1 MFSGIKRLATLLQHC
16 FLRLVVLG
24 DKRDFTMYSVH
35 DPKIFQTIIH
45 GSRIVLISLAATY
58 HSLIFQLAEGLSR
71 KKRIIPDIVEV
82 PVKRT
87 ASTSILKRNSESEI
101 SEECS
106 EGSVEVGGQCSKFI
120 SLYFLLAY
128 LVPLVLFLND
138 LIRSIIVRIR
148 RLTDQTR
155 ALMLYT
161 DFNFICSL
169 FVDKQQTVTNTDWL
183 QKSVVII
190 IIDHDNTLDTEYD
203 RSTGTT
209 RLLL

>member
-1 MFSGIKRLATLLQHC
+1 MLSGIKRLATFLQHC

-24 DKRDFTMYSVH
+24 DKRDCTMYSVH
-35 DPKIFQTIIH
+35 DPKTFQTIIH
-45 GSRIVLISLAATY
+45 GSQIVLISLAATY

-71 KKRIIPDIVEV
+71 KKRIIPDKVEV

-87 ASTSILKRNSESEI
+87 AAGTSILKRNSESEI

-138 LIRSIIVRIR
+138 LIRSIIVRIDR
-148 RLTDQTR
+148 PNDSIN
-155 ALMLYT
+155 ALY
-161 DFNFICSL
+161 
-169 FVDKQQTVTNTDWL
+169 
-183 QKSVVII
+183 
-190 IIDHDNTLDTEYD
+190 
-203 RSTGTT
+203 
-209 RLLL
+209 